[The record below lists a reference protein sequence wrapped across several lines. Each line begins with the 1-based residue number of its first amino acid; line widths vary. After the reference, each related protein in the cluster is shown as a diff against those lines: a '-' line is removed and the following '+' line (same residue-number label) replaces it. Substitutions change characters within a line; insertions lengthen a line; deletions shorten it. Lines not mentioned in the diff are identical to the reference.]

1 MENIRTLVQIAG
13 NVQEGLTSLR
23 HSRYFELMKRLTSL
37 TGKLEELNAES
48 RKMSVSLMH
57 NWFTAA
63 DRCCSRITRL
73 LSDISHSISQVKQL
87 AEAPQKKA
95 PTLAQILE
103 ELDQVQDEFGS
114 VDLEKSENTI
124 FVVTDPITLEDVP
137 LGPFR
142 IQLELGKLG
151 DLYKDRPYRVIA
163 LDPNPAAT
171 DSNVTHPHVTSQRLC
186 EGDGAAA
193 LTASL
198 EQGRLSDFLTM
209 VRSILN
215 TYNPD
220 SPYIALHDWTGQPC
234 HDCGYTM
241 SSEDTYFC
249 QHCEHDYCS
258 ECSTYCRLC
267 EEPTC
272 LGCSGQCP
280 HCEDMVCRNCISECE
295 RCGELFCESCL
306 EENLCPNCRKE
317 TEKENEEQQT
327 QITTVSQEA
336 NTSQPQTKP
345 TEIKPAG

>member
-1 MENIRTLVQIAG
+1 MEDIKALVRIAG
-13 NVQEGLTSLR
+13 KVQEGLISLR
-23 HSRYFELMKRLTSL
+23 RTRYFELMKRLTSL
-37 TGKLEELNAES
+37 TDQLQELNAES
-48 RKMSVSLMH
+48 RKLSVSLMH
-57 NWFTAA
+57 SWFVAA
-63 DRCCSRITRL
+63 DRCCSRTSRL

-87 AEAPQKKA
+87 TEAPQKRA
-95 PTLAQILE
+95 PTLSQVLE
-103 ELDQVQDEFGS
+103 ELDQVEDEFGS
-114 VDLEKSENTI
+114 VELEKGENTI

-171 DSNVTHPHVTSQRLC
+171 DDNVTHPHVTSQKLC

-193 LTASL
+193 ITASL
-198 EQGRLSDFLTM
+198 EQGRLSDFFTM

-220 SPYIALHDWTGQPC
+220 SAYVSLYDWTGQSC

-249 QHCEHDYCS
+249 VHCEQDYCS

-267 EEPTC
+267 EETAC

-280 HCEDMVCRNCISECE
+280 HCEEMVCRNCISKCSKCE
-295 RCGELFCESCL
+295 EL
-306 EENLCPNCRKE
+306 
-317 TEKENEEQQT
+317 
-327 QITTVSQEA
+327 
-336 NTSQPQTKP
+336 
-345 TEIKPAG
+345 